1 MWARNP
7 NNITFNFEDVSPFL
21 KNRGNLRL
29 WLNATAKKE
38 KKIIA
43 SVNYIFCS
51 DKHLLAIN
59 KQYLKHDYFTDVITF
74 QYDFSEE
81 GVAGDIFI
89 SYDRIKDNAK
99 EFNQSINNELHRV
112 MVHGLLH
119 LLGYKDKNAEQ
130 QKVMKS
136 KEDFYLS
143 LRAF

>member
-1 MWARNP
+1 MQ
-7 NNITFNFEDVSPFL
+7 NITFNFEDLSSFL

-29 WLNATAKKE
+29 WLNAAAKKE
-38 KKIIA
+38 KQKINA
-43 SVNYIFCS
+43 VNYIFCS

-59 KQYLKHDYFTDVITF
+59 KQYLNHNYFTDVITF
-74 QYDFSEE
+74 QYEDSE
-81 GVAGDIFI
+81 GVSGDIFI
-89 SYDRIKDNAK
+89 SYDRIKENAK
-99 EFNQSINNELHRV
+99 EFNQSVSNELHRV

-119 LLGYKDKNAEQ
+119 LLGYKDKNTEQ

>member
-1 MWARNP
+1 MQ
-7 NNITFNFEDVSPFL
+7 NITFNFEDLSPFL

-38 KKIIA
+38 KQKVD

-51 DKHLLAIN
+51 DKHLLCIN
-59 KQYLKHDYFTDVITF
+59 KQFLDHDYFTDVITF
-74 QYDFSEE
+74 QYE
-81 GVAGDIFI
+81 GTDGVSGDIFI
-89 SYDRIKDNAK
+89 SYDRIRDNAK
-99 EFNQSINNELHRV
+99 QYKQSVTNELHRV
-112 MVHGLLH
+112 MVHGMLH
-119 LLGYKDKNAEQ
+119 LLGYKDKKPEE